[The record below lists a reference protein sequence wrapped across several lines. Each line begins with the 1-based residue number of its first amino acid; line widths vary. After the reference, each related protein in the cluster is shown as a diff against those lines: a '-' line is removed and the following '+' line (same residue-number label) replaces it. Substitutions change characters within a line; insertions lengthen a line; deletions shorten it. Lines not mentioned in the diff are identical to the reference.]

1 MSRKY
6 GFKIKGKE
14 IIVKKKMNGR
24 EGQGGGIW
32 EERNEQEEMNMKQS

>member
-24 EGQGGGIW
+24 EGQGDRNMGGK
-32 EERNEQEEMNMKQS
+32 E